1 VVYINLIHPKV
12 RVATVDICLGHQRA
26 TYPFREIAEG
36 GIINVNISHYALKR
50 ELFLWRRLSRGYECF
65 SRVKSI
71 PLLGNPLFSILDS
84 LQHIPS

>member
-1 VVYINLIHPKV
+1 MSKKDLIHPKV
-12 RVATVDICLGHQRA
+12 WVATVDIGLVHQRV
-26 TYPFREIAEG
+26 TYTFRDIAEG
-36 GIINVNISHYALKR
+36 GIINVNSSNYAQKR

-65 SRVKSI
+65 SRAKFI